1 MASDCRD
8 RYRNHIEYKETRVVG
23 TCFTRLFWMLGLL
36 AVYVGPWTKEEED
49 ILTQIVTEMTVS
61 QGKDMDKRRLSGASS
76 ASGWEISVA
85 DSSVA
90 SNGMTSQALCVV
102 QCCLL
107 LYKNS
112 RTDSLSKH

>member
-1 MASDCRD
+1 
-8 RYRNHIEYKETRVVG
+8 
-23 TCFTRLFWMLGLL
+23 MLGLL

-61 QGKDMDKRRLSGASS
+61 QGKDMDNDVFWASS

-107 LYKNS
+107 L
-112 RTDSLSKH
+112 